1 MREEPLPL
9 IDLPGEKVVKAGLA
23 DLSQPD
29 VWAQSLTV
37 ASRAWFKSHTIHTN
51 CFSVNVRARAVVGQP
66 GIGAHKSI
74 N

>member
-1 MREEPLPL
+1 MREETLPL
-9 IDLPGEKVVKAGLA
+9 IDLPGEKVVKAELA

-37 ASRAWFKSHTIHTN
+37 ASRAWFKSHPNDPIH
-51 CFSVNVRARAVVGQP
+51 
-66 GIGAHKSI
+66 I